1 MGNKVCG
8 SKQEDTVIVYDERDR
23 PRRVSASEYAHIKA
37 AEQRKLQNMGY
48 DCAPPAGSYAQGPR
62 RSGVRDEVPVEPIP
76 EYVVDYR
83 RDQAQLK
90 EELERDKLQQ
100 REMEERDIATE
111 SRLVVANGEREE
123 TSLMDQNGGP
133 ALAKGASLKEGECV
147 VCLDAARTLLMHPCG
162 HLSMC
167 ETCARALMEKVL
179 PKCPICRKD
188 VDSVVKV
195 WR

>member
-1 MGNKVCG
+1 M
-8 SKQEDTVIVYDERDR
+8 
-23 PRRVSASEYAHIKA
+23 
-37 AEQRKLQNMGY
+37 
-48 DCAPPAGSYAQGPR
+48 
-62 RSGVRDEVPVEPIP
+62 EPIP
-76 EYVVDYR
+76 EYVVDYG

-147 VCLDAARTLLMHPCG
+147 VCLDAARTHRCTLAGTCP
-162 HLSMC
+162 
-167 ETCARALMEKVL
+167 CARRA
-179 PKCPICRKD
+179 PGR
-188 VDSVVKV
+188 
-195 WR
+195 